1 MHHILAQVLIA
12 IGLSVAAVALL
23 RRISLPPVLA
33 YLFVGVALGPYAAG
47 VLQEGPAISL
57 LGEIGV
63 AFMLFAIGLEFSF
76 EQFMSM
82 RRVLLGLGGAQVL
95 VGTISGALIAWSFGT
110 PTAAAIVVGG
120 ALAMSSTA
128 IVVKQLSDQLE
139 LQSRHGNL
147 ALGILL
153 FQDLAAVPF
162 LVVIPILAAGQTDG
176 LWGDLG
182 IALLKGVA
190 AFGLL
195 IALGRFALR
204 PLFHEVAQARSMEL
218 FTVTVLFV
226 SLFAAWVTEQ
236 LGLSL
241 VLGAFLAGMML
252 SETEYRHQIEAE
264 LRPFKD
270 VLLGL
275 FFITVGMRLDL
286 SAMATVWPWVL
297 LLVIGLVI
305 GKGGLI
311 TLLGWFWGRD
321 KIVALRTGIVLG
333 HGGEFGFAL
342 LALALGTGL
351 LQSADAQP
359 ILAGIIVS
367 MLIAPML
374 VRHNQQL
381 AGCALPVAEPSSE
394 ADTNEI
400 ASVVGD
406 QSRHIVLCG
415 FGRVGR
421 QIAALFEQT
430 KTPFVASDLHAETVK
445 DAWEDGRRVFYGD
458 ASQIE
463 VLRALRVSDAAA
475 VVISFNDIPAA
486 RRTVHNVRQI
496 DREVPVLIRSSD
508 DAFLAP
514 LLAAGAT
521 EVVPETF
528 ETSLTLAGRVLEAA
542 GVPKTSI
549 DTQLATIRA
558 ERYHRIRSL
567 KK

>member
-1 MHHILAQVLIA
+1 
-12 IGLSVAAVALL
+12 
-23 RRISLPPVLA
+23 
-33 YLFVGVALGPYAAG
+33 
-47 VLQEGPAISL
+47 
-57 LGEIGV
+57 
-63 AFMLFAIGLEFSF
+63 MLFAIGLEFSF

-264 LRPFKD
+264 LRSFKD

-275 FFITVGMRLDL
+275 FF
-286 SAMATVWPWVL
+286 
-297 LLVIGLVI
+297 
-305 GKGGLI
+305 
-311 TLLGWFWGRD
+311 
-321 KIVALRTGIVLG
+321 
-333 HGGEFGFAL
+333 
-342 LALALGTGL
+342 L
-351 LQSADAQP
+351 LQSA
-359 ILAGIIVS
+359 
-367 MLIAPML
+367 
-374 VRHNQQL
+374 
-381 AGCALPVAEPSSE
+381 
-394 ADTNEI
+394 
-400 ASVVGD
+400 
-406 QSRHIVLCG
+406 
-415 FGRVGR
+415 
-421 QIAALFEQT
+421 
-430 KTPFVASDLHAETVK
+430 
-445 DAWEDGRRVFYGD
+445 
-458 ASQIE
+458 
-463 VLRALRVSDAAA
+463 
-475 VVISFNDIPAA
+475 
-486 RRTVHNVRQI
+486 
-496 DREVPVLIRSSD
+496 
-508 DAFLAP
+508 
-514 LLAAGAT
+514 
-521 EVVPETF
+521 
-528 ETSLTLAGRVLEAA
+528 
-542 GVPKTSI
+542 
-549 DTQLATIRA
+549 
-558 ERYHRIRSL
+558 
-567 KK
+567 